1 MFQPTVE
8 ETLKLM
14 FQGSCQGS
22 TESDEVEVTALTNTL
37 HSCLD
42 DSSSVWGH
50 LKELETS
57 HALSYQWSNSTANK
71 TLLSSLNIDCRNIVG
86 CYWLLLPVSTLYL
99 IFC

>member
-1 MFQPTVE
+1 
-8 ETLKLM
+8 M
-14 FQGSCQGS
+14 FQGGQVDSS
-22 TESDEVEVTALTNTL
+22 EAEDANIAVLTDTL

-57 HALSYQWSNSTANK
+57 NALSYQWSSSTANK

-86 CYWLLLPVSTLYL
+86 C
-99 IFC
+99 F